1 MALDA
6 FGESDRAFAWQDIPT
21 IRVSPPSPLGGG
33 GALRRLPPT
42 RDGSGGGDDR
52 CGALQGVV
60 TMTWRDQGWG
70 NQKGMVSVVETLPS
84 DPTEGGPG
92 TPSDTPEARRD
103 HKPSGMPWG
112 PCVVAGREPAPHAD
126 ETLRLSFPI
135 KRGATYAL
143 WYRVGGG
150 GGHRLRVRYCQ
161 LHLVEHCLRD
171 PSRKVI

>member
-1 MALDA
+1 MTLRASLSILGYA
-6 FGESDRAFAWQDIPT
+6 TASEMESTLTSTLVAAVD
-21 IRVSPPSPLGGG
+21 
-33 GALRRLPPT
+33 
-42 RDGSGGGDDR
+42 DGSFDD
-52 CGALQGVV
+52 ALQGVV

-143 WYRVGGG
+143 WYRVGAG
-150 GGHRLRVRYCQ
+150 VATA
-161 LHLVEHCLRD
+161 
-171 PSRKVI
+171 